1 MIKMVHL
8 DLLRNIV
15 EDKET
20 KKAAKKIIKRFK
32 KHPEWYTQEEVMYA
46 KMLKKRMKLKKKD
59 ETAT

>member
-1 MIKMVHL
+1 
-8 DLLRNIV
+8 LRNIV

-59 ETAT
+59 EQHQ